1 MPKYILQK
9 SGPLHG
15 EVKIGG
21 AKNAALPVMA
31 ATLLTDAPCQLSHVP
46 DLSDIRIMQDLL
58 KSFGCQVGLLEQGG
72 LLIETGKLKNSITP
86 YELVSKMRASFLV
99 MGPLLARKGKTRVSL
114 PGGCAIGTRPVDLHL
129 KGFQAMGAKIS
140 QGHGFVEARAK
151 ELHGANIYLDFPSD
165 DATENILMAA
175 TLAEGETV
183 IENAATEPEIIDLAL
198 FLTGMG
204 AKIEGAGTDTIHI
217 IGVPELSGAAHTIIP
232 DRIEA
237 GTFMTAAAITKGDVL
252 LHDVVPDHL
261 RPITA
266 KLREMGVEITEFED
280 AIRVRATDKMKAA
293 DIKTLP
299 YPGFPTDMQAQF
311 ASLLSLID
319 GTSIISETIFEN
331 RFMHVS
337 ELKRMGANIKI
348 EGRTAIIEGEKKL
361 TGAQVKATDL
371 RAGAALVLAG
381 LAAEGETEIGE
392 IEHIER
398 GYEGFDQKL
407 ASLGAKI
414 EKECP
419 QSPKDPILV

>member
-151 ELHGANIYLDFPSD
+151 ELHGANIYLDFPSVG
-165 DATENILMAA
+165 ATENILMAA

-204 AKIEGAGTDTIHI
+204 AKIEGQLAC
-217 IGVPELSGAAHTIIP
+217 
-232 DRIEA
+232 
-237 GTFMTAAAITKGDVL
+237 AAASSTSKSSVSPRTRK
-252 LHDVVPDHL
+252 VSA
-261 RPITA
+261 R
-266 KLREMGVEITEFED
+266 R
-280 AIRVRATDKMKAA
+280 
-293 DIKTLP
+293 
-299 YPGFPTDMQAQF
+299 
-311 ASLLSLID
+311 
-319 GTSIISETIFEN
+319 GTSSASRSTC
-331 RFMHVS
+331 
-337 ELKRMGANIKI
+337 A
-348 EGRTAIIEGEKKL
+348 
-361 TGAQVKATDL
+361 L
-371 RAGAALVLAG
+371 RAA
-381 LAAEGETEIGE
+381 T
-392 IEHIER
+392 R
-398 GYEGFDQKL
+398 RT
-407 ASLGAKI
+407 
-414 EKECP
+414 
-419 QSPKDPILV
+419 